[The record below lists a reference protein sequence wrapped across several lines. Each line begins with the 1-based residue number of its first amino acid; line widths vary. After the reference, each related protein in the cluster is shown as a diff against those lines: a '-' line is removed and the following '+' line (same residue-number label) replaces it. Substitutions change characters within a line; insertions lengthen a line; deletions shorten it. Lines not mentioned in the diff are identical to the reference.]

1 MAQPNTWNHLEFN
14 NTEGGVFCSYSNK
27 NGAKIAVALRRIFP
41 NQSVSKAQEIEL
53 VMTGPL
59 EGSILCE
66 TPKVFSISCGEVPEG
81 ATDKQRGIAGVWDA
95 ENGDIVISAPKGSV
109 RIIAENIELIS
120 NGDQKETG
128 HVSVFAN
135 GMFRT
140 DTDKIQMDTDEAVI
154 KTEGEMNLTGMEHIQ
169 MDAGHVVVNE
179 GGDSLGAVVSAVV
192 NPGSKTPFQ
201 WIESSEKLLKSI
213 RDITGG

>member
-1 MAQPNTWNHLEFN
+1 MAQPNTYNHLEVN
-14 NTEGGVFCSYSNK
+14 NTDGGIFCSYSNL

-140 DTDKIQMDTDEAVI
+140 DSDKIQMDSDETVI
-154 KTEGEMNLTGMEHIQ
+154 KAEGEMNLTAMEHLQ
-169 MDAGHVVVNE
+169 MDTGHVVVNE
-179 GGDSLGAVVSAVV
+179 GSDAVKAAEGAIGG
-192 NPGSKTPFQ
+192 GSKTPFQ
-201 WIESSEKLLKSI
+201 WAESVEKLLKSI

>member
-1 MAQPNTWNHLEFN
+1 MAEPNTWNHLEFN
-14 NTEGGVFCSYSNK
+14 NTDGGVFCSYSNK

-109 RIIAENIELIS
+109 RIIADNIELIS
-120 NGDQKETG
+120 NGNQKETG

-135 GMFRT
+135 GKFRT
-140 DTDKIQMDTDEAVI
+140 HSDRVEIDADTDIQLVAPVEL
-154 KTEGEMNLTGMEHIQ
+154 NLTGTESVHI
-169 MDAGHVVVNE
+169 E
-179 GGDSLGAVVSAVV
+179 GGSIIEEEGSDTKGDPTALSALTD
-192 NPGSKTPFQ
+192 PGSKTRLQ
-201 WIESSEKLLKSI
+201 WLRQAERLFS
-213 RDITGG
+213 TWF